1 MGSFSGKPIYQ
12 NQIDDFEAG
21 LKEAL
26 ENLDNLLKGKDYL
39 ANNTV
44 TIADMLLFFEMTSL
58 ILMGKDVSSYKEVD
72 RWFKKMYRIPEVK
85 SSIHEWFPMAQ
96 QMQEA
101 FKSIKIIKSK
111 L

>member
-58 ILMGKDVSSYKEVD
+58 ILMGKDVSQILYLCGSEGVIKMSVD
-72 RWFKKMYRIPEVK
+72 
-85 SSIHEWFPMAQ
+85 
-96 QMQEA
+96 
-101 FKSIKIIKSK
+101 
-111 L
+111 